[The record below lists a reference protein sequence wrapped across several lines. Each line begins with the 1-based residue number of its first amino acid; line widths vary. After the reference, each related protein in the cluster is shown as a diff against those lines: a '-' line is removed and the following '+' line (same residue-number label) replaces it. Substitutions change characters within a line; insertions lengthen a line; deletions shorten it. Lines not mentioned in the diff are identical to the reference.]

1 MTAKNVL
8 FLCASNSARSI
19 LAEAILNERG
29 AGRFKAFSAGSEPS
43 GVVHPAAL
51 AELDAR
57 GIPGDGLESKSWDR
71 FGARGAPRFDLVFTV
86 DDVVARGSG
95 PPCRGR
101 PVAVN
106 WCLPDPASVRGTDQE
121 VGRAFGRAFER
132 LSSMIDGLLLLPLDT
147 MGRTETRKALLQLA
161 LEPDA

>member
-1 MTAKNVL
+1 
-8 FLCASNSARSI
+8 
-19 LAEAILNERG
+19 
-29 AGRFKAFSAGSEPS
+29 
-43 GVVHPAAL
+43 
-51 AELDAR
+51 
-57 GIPGDGLESKSWDR
+57 
-71 FGARGAPRFDLVFTV
+71 
-86 DDVVARGSG
+86 VARGSG